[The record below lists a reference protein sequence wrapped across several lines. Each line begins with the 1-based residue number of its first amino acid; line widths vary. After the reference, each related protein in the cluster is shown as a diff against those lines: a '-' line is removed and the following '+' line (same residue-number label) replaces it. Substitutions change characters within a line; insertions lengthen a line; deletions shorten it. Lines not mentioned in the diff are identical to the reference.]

1 MVVKMSDACCVHTQI
16 LRHGANTTKHDS
28 DVFTYKPCDS
38 VKLCLPA
45 SGLLTSVVIANAENG
60 VAPVQNQPPDSHAA
74 QSPPAVTLTGD
85 YTKIVITPDD
95 LKDYVGPP
103 PFTSDRIYETT
114 PPGVVMGL
122 AWTSMG
128 GNSLYIEAAGVEKG
142 EGKGSLRTTGQHGLL

>member
-1 MVVKMSDACCVHTQI
+1 M
-16 LRHGANTTKHDS
+16 
-28 DVFTYKPCDS
+28 
-38 VKLCLPA
+38 
-45 SGLLTSVVIANAENG
+45 IANAEN
-60 VAPVQNQPPDSHAA
+60 VTTPVQNQPPDSHAA
-74 QSPPAVTLTGD
+74 QSPPAVTLTGE

-142 EGKGSLRTTGQHGLL
+142 EGKGSLRTTGQHALL